1 MQKVVGSN
9 PISRSKEVVMMNSG
23 WKKIGRKPRR
33 ATPRSARQGSSKTAG
48 TATSPPPQQQADSPT
63 EAAQRK
69 GKPQLSDGEEVSS
82 LLASTSQEIQQLLE
96 AADDAASKIRQA
108 AQTEAHVDGHASKGD
123 EVSSLAMLTRISE
136 EVQQVLEFAD
146 EAAEKIRA
154 EARAEAGQFL
164 DESRRRVEHVT
175 RYQMDQVAACTEQV
189 LAEALAVQQKLEAL
203 RSSFD
208 RATAALDTKLVEEKT
223 EIERPENDAIEN
235 DTEDLQATLRRPLGR
250 RRQRKFVAPQEE
262 HAGEISEGARLLA
275 LRQLMTDEDSG
286 ATEARLR
293 DDLGH

>member
-1 MQKVVGSN
+1 
-9 PISRSKEVVMMNSG
+9 MMNSG
-23 WKKIGRKPRR
+23 QKKIGRKPRR
-33 ATPRSARQGSSKTAG
+33 ASPRSAPRGSSKTAG

-69 GKPQLSDGEEVSS
+69 GKPQLNDGEKASS

-96 AADDAASKIRQA
+96 AADDAAAKIRDA
-108 AQTEAHVDGHASKGD
+108 AQTEAHVDGHASQSD
-123 EVSSLAMLTRISE
+123 EVSSLLMLTQISE

-154 EARAEAGQFL
+154 EARVEAGQFV
-164 DESRRRVEHVT
+164 DESRRRVEDIT
-175 RYQMDQVAACTEQV
+175 RYQMDQVAAFTEQV
-189 LAEALAVQQKLEAL
+189 LAEASAVQQKLEAL

-235 DTEDLQATLRRPLGR
+235 DTENLQATLRRPLWR
-250 RRQRKFVAPQEE
+250 RRQRKFIAPQEE
-262 HAGEISEGARLLA
+262 PADEISEGARLLA
-275 LRQLMTDEDSG
+275 LRQLMIMRAAGPSSHD
-286 ATEARLR
+286 
-293 DDLGH
+293 